1 MAIKQNDWFATLLY
15 QPQMSIDDL
24 FTVGI
29 TPENSSLKDRDYYKN
44 LPAVKQAFTENDKF
58 DETKFNSFYDST
70 LLAYNDYANKQSL
83 DKVIK
88 NYQFDPFDW
97 RYEKE
102 SINVSPTL
110 TLDKNPMGLSTN
122 IKALNVITPQELSI
136 REIAQTNKVY
146 DVESG
151 KWLDW
156 TPNDKGGL
164 WKGLF
169 REPLVL
175 ATYDNDEEVVENG
188 RVVHHKKGDYKY
200 DPITGKPFYETLG
213 NREIYDKDILRL
225 SDTLTKENTK
235 INQFDFFDSDGLDK
249 SIGGSVMKLTAS
261 VAPALLGLALPEV
274 GIVYGGISAAIALS
288 QVIPTLGKAING
300 FFTNDN
306 MNTEIGKK
314 LNKFEAITARFG
326 KSVSDKSREKLI
338 TFENAA
344 TLVKDVSLQLFQQRA
359 VQYIPR
365 LFKNNPKIYNNSDLA
380 KTLSYA
386 YMAGTSALESYSAFK
401 QAGADDRVAGL
412 GMLATTAAFYKLMSL
427 DYFRDSFFRGSWFD
441 DNNVKSPVWGV
452 AEGFMDIIKNGTDDA
467 AKAVAENTVSANQRT
482 FKELTKRFMDAIKRT
497 GKPWRPQPFWERT
510 FAEGAEEVMEEF
522 MQDGIKGMFK
532 GAEALGIPMNDK
544 KQDLDFGFSWN
555 DALQRYGMSL
565 IGGLVGGAIFQGY
578 NNLEMRRFNN
588 TPKTTEAH
596 LSELVK
602 LISDGRTDEIK
613 SLINKWHQNQRFG
626 SNDLS
631 GTKLSVVYDL
641 DGQKIVSSPRSET
654 EMSQNDFIY
663 QMLMDQVNYI
673 DTVLSQE
680 GFKNY
685 QSKTFNLIKNKTPE
699 LTDQISEETIK
710 FEELG
715 LHTLFY
721 NDLNR
726 IATKIVDL
734 HSKIDNIVSKYKPEN
749 DTSEAKET
757 SENKIKND
765 QQIQEYEKEL
775 KALRKL
781 RDEMFDGTWNEYYIS
796 QSDLLIDS
804 QPLTPFLGFNN
815 LESFIRVRYG
825 KNATELSQAQL
836 EIAKEEYSKYK
847 NGKDKSI
854 FEAIDLY
861 RILSE
866 EFSKD
871 IIDAEKLLG
880 ENTSDSELNTSIIG
894 NQYIQFISDRD
905 KTQEEIDKLKSK
917 ENLTQEEQNTINDLQ
932 TKVDEINSNL
942 KSYRRNP
949 SRMLFN
955 QTNNANSFLETIVQ
969 VLNSSRDS
977 VDNALVDEIGNNL
990 KQKYKDWVDKK
1001 IIKRN
1006 QSELDAFF
1014 KLFVRQSI
1022 SRTDRSEVLQ
1032 AVIDDIVNSTDESRW
1047 NDLIS
1052 EWDPSSHT
1060 AQTELIQHID
1070 NLYQNLQYGNL
1081 SEALNDYNKLISLL
1095 KSNGLS
1101 DSEIN
1106 DLLFQDYGK
1115 GMIIGFIGNQRLN
1128 DYITEIIGY
1137 QNKLQTNLLSNL
1149 LSKLTSRINDEQ
1161 ISTILEMLDTEQK
1174 RLSSLKTLD
1183 DYTVSTENAENGLTN
1198 LFYVLNAIK
1207 GLLVGASN
1215 GTNADI
1221 NKYRTENKFAE
1232 ISKNSAITLSD
1243 EIDEYLN
1250 RIGFLLQLNSYNK
1263 QGKLVEEQRINV
1275 NMRVKFFEKL
1285 IDKIHS
1291 EPFKD
1296 AFGFDPA
1303 QLWEEDFKPIGFES
1317 IDVDNFSQFESVI
1330 ISFETELYNR
1340 INGKFSNEDIVNGI
1354 MSLFGEDSEIW
1365 KEESSQLSSDSD
1377 TAVTDYDFAIY
1388 LASVL
1393 SLNSNDINTRIRDI
1407 ETEKFEKT
1415 PLYGHEFSVRI
1426 AYSFLKNRNLF
1437 NRLLNSITNKY
1448 KGGDEYFSKRYN
1460 LNNILFAFGGAGTG
1474 KTTSIAALFKELVQ
1488 QVDADVVYLASDKE
1502 QLDKLKTSVNAVSD
1516 SSGFLYRDF
1525 IKTIVSDQISSKNL
1539 KIESEKIV
1547 TEKALEITDDYQ
1559 GDKTKSVRVIIADEI
1574 ETQNEMEL
1582 QVLSEYADKHN
1593 VFVLALGDY
1602 NQPTPKIKIND
1613 VLHHSGIEDCA
1624 ILKTP
1629 QLNVSLRA
1637 LSVAKTDNANKLFNL
1652 VNDINRKRISNPE
1665 YLDPKILKPYVEKV
1679 LKKGVSLAY
1688 YEKDKRFVGDRLISD
1703 KDVFKTTLDKILGL
1717 GGSVAIIVDETT
1729 ESKYQSDKYKNLTK
1743 RADQALGGEFDY
1755 VFVDISHDENDLFG
1769 ELQLFYMLTQ
1779 RSRLYTAV
1787 LDEQNKI
1794 SGNLNIKSVSDEN
1807 SSGIIQM
1814 SSQNLAEYKRWRI
1827 DSLSKLNYS
1836 TNFEDNLS
1844 ISNIIKTNPDPVVEK
1859 ENPTEAE
1866 ETPEVEVSNEE
1877 EPENE
1882 SDGESSEESTEE
1894 KEEQTQMQ
1902 QSIESKSSSKS
1913 NPSESKLKTP
1923 VSKEISTATS
1933 VSSEPEQKTESLF
1946 KEESDSTP
1954 IDMISSVNNYG
1965 SIRLDDYYNNLFG
1978 TEFIRSESNAQNS
1991 LYKKLHNGTN
2001 TSSLNRDYSSLIA
2014 QISMLAFRTTNT
2026 TNLKQ
2031 MIARLLGY
2039 NQKYYS
2045 AIRNYLTT
2053 NSNIQIRLVANN
2065 KGSDIIL
2072 RLYSDSQKTDNF
2084 IDIKIGESKLR
2095 RTGIYTGS
2103 FNQISGPQY
2112 TDGKRLTLRQLAEK
2126 YPALRIVPTLGV
2138 LLGDVIQNYDG
2149 SEEFGERNNGKAF
2162 VPIGEL
2168 VDSLSGSEI
2177 FRAARSGGKTWT
2189 YSHSDTLR
2197 LAGIQKTLTPE
2208 EVCKI
2213 LVYQD
2218 YFRNGINNPEF
2229 KSINDRRIVNLK
2241 YFGVYQ
2247 NNVVNENEMLRQL
2260 SDITGNNLWLKLKS
2274 NDISKDDRNNLLNKE
2289 YIATPATMGQVFAGL
2304 FQELFSNPLG
2314 KGDSIWYALRYLLCN
2329 RADYKRL
2336 YIETSDGKK
2345 LYLKTPET
2353 KKGFSTS
2360 WEIRDVVSDKVI
2372 SHLNSGSAV
2381 GPQIATVLKNLFNSA
2396 GIDLNSSRLIFQ
2408 HQKQDGGWT
2417 WNNTNEDF
2425 HTLLAPFINNQQVI
2439 NNLFGVFPDGFYTN
2453 IKGID
2458 KSDCWKLTN
2467 IKESDF
2473 DKYTTRATNW
2483 KYSSFELDESKIVD
2497 ETPDSILNI
2506 DKINEFNEYKSEI
2519 LKITEKFL
2527 PEDVLTEISNLFT
2540 DPDSIQDMINTI
2552 NDNILARTDTE
2563 YTRILEW
2570 DSWLGQVKV
2579 VSVNSYNESVNN
2591 ILSDLGFNLNNTKR
2605 LTNYNTVN
2613 VLSDGNLNVYVYVEN
2628 GVVKAKLTDSQDSFI
2643 NAMQT
2648 VFENTTVNN
2657 AEDVDY
2663 MNRIRVE
2670 AVSFLKDFIRNSV
2683 DAKQVNSISN
2693 MNNAV
2698 ILAAI
2703 NNFIETY
2710 LNSEIDEC

>member
-1 MAIKQNDWFATLLY
+1 
-15 QPQMSIDDL
+15 MSIDDL

-29 TPENSSLKDRDYYKN
+29 TPENSNLKDRDYYKN
-44 LPAVKQAFTENDKF
+44 LPAVKQVFTENDKF
-58 DETKFNSFYDST
+58 DETKFNSFYDSA

-102 SINVSPTL
+102 SVDVSPTL
-110 TLDKNPMGLSTN
+110 AFDKNPMGISTN

-169 REPLVL
+169 RDALVL
-175 ATYDNDEEVVENG
+175 ATYDNDEDVIENG
-188 RVVHHKKGDYKY
+188 RLVHHNKGDYKY
-200 DPITGKPFYETLG
+200 DPITGKPFYETIG
-213 NREIYDKDILRL
+213 NREIYGKDVLRL

-235 INQFDFFDSDGLDK
+235 INKFDFFDSDGLDK

-261 VAPALLGLALPEV
+261 VAPALLGLALPEI

-288 QVIPTLGKAING
+288 QVVPTLGKAING
-300 FFTNDN
+300 LFTNDN
-306 MNTEIGKK
+306 MDTEIGKK

-326 KSVSDKSREKLI
+326 KSVSDKSREKLV

-344 TLVKDVSLQLFQQRA
+344 TLIKDVSLQLFQQRA

-412 GMLATTAAFYKLMSL
+412 GMLATTFAFYKIMSI

-452 AEGFMDIIKNGTDDA
+452 AEGFMNLIKNGTDDT

-510 FAEGAEEVMEEF
+510 FAEGAEEVMEEL

-565 IGGLVGGAIFQGY
+565 VGGLVGGAIFQGY

-613 SLINKWHQNQRFG
+613 SLINKWHKNQRFG

-631 GTKLSVVYDL
+631 GTKLSVTYDL

-654 EMSQNDFIY
+654 EMSQNDFVY
-663 QMLMDQVNYI
+663 QMLMDQVDYI

-685 QSKTFNLIKNKTPE
+685 NSKTFNLIKNNNPE
-699 LTDQISEETIK
+699 ISDQISEETLK

-734 HSKIDNIVSKYKPEN
+734 HTKIDNIASKYKLEN
-749 DTSEAKET
+749 DTTEAKQDR
-757 SENKIKND
+757 ENKIKND

-775 KALRKL
+775 KNLRKL

-815 LESFIRVRYG
+815 FESFVRVRYG
-825 KNATELSQAQL
+825 KNATEMSQAQL
-836 EIAKEEYSKYK
+836 EIANDEYSKYK
-847 NGKDKSI
+847 NGENKSI

-871 IIDAEKLLG
+871 ITNAEKLLG
-880 ENTSDSELNTSIIG
+880 ESVSDSELNTSIIG

-905 KTQEEIDKLKSK
+905 KAQEEIDKLKSK
-917 ENLTQEEQNTINDLQ
+917 ENLTQEEQNIINDLQ
-932 TKVDEINSNL
+932 NKVDEINANL

-949 SRMLFN
+949 STMLFN
-955 QTNNANSFLETIVQ
+955 QTDNANSFLETIVQ
-969 VLNSSRDS
+969 VLNNSRDS

-990 KQKYKDWVDKK
+990 KQKYKDWTDKK

-1022 SRTDRSEVLQ
+1022 SRTDRIDVLQ

-1052 EWDPSSHT
+1052 EWDLNSHP
-1060 AQTELIQHID
+1060 AQEELVQHVD
-1070 NLYQNLQYGNL
+1070 SFYQNLQYGNL
-1081 SEALNDYNKLISLL
+1081 SEALNEYNKLISLL
-1095 KSNGLS
+1095 KKNGLN
-1101 DSEIN
+1101 DTEIN

-1115 GMIIGFIGNQRLN
+1115 GALIGFIGNQKLN
-1128 DYITEIIGY
+1128 EYITEIIGY
-1137 QNKLQTNLLSNL
+1137 QNKLQTNLLEGL
-1149 LSKLTSRINDEQ
+1149 LEKLTSRISDEQ
-1161 ISTILEMLDTEQK
+1161 ISTILEMLDAEQK
-1174 RLSSLKTLD
+1174 RLSGLKTLD
-1183 DYTVSTENAENGLTN
+1183 DYTISTENIENGLTN

-1215 GTNADI
+1215 GTNVDI
-1221 NKYRTENKFAE
+1221 NKYRSENKFAE
-1232 ISKNSAITLSD
+1232 ISKSSAIVLSD

-1263 QGKLVEEQRINV
+1263 QGKLIEEQRINV

-1285 IDKIHS
+1285 IDKIHA

-1303 QLWEEDFKPIGFES
+1303 QLWEEDFKPTGFES

-1340 INGKFSNEDIVNGI
+1340 INGKFSNEEIVNGI
-1354 MSLFGEDSEIW
+1354 ISLFGEDSEIW

-1377 TAVTDYDFAIY
+1377 ITITDYDFAIY

-1437 NRLLNSITNKY
+1437 NRLLNAITNKY
-1448 KGGDEYFSKRYN
+1448 KGNDEYFSKRYN

-1474 KTTSIAALFKELVQ
+1474 KTTSIAALFKELIQ
-1488 QVDADVVYLASDKE
+1488 QVDADIVYLASDKE
-1502 QLDKLKTSVNAVSD
+1502 QLDKLKISANAVSD

-1525 IKTIVSDQISSKNL
+1525 IKILVEDQINSKNL

-1559 GDKTKSVRVIIADEI
+1559 GDKTKATRVIIADEI
-1574 ETQNEMEL
+1574 ETQNEIEL

-1602 NQPTPKIKIND
+1602 NQPTPKIKINNE
-1613 VLHHSGIEDCA
+1613 LHHSGIEDCA

-1629 QLNVSLRA
+1629 QLNASLRA

-1652 VNDINRKRISNPE
+1652 VNDINRQRISNPE
-1665 YLDPKILKPYVEKV
+1665 FLDPRILKSYVEKV
-1679 LKKGVSLAY
+1679 LKRGISLAY
-1688 YEKDKRFVGDRLISD
+1688 YEKDKRFVGDRLVAD
-1703 KDVFKTTLDKILGL
+1703 KNIFKTTLDKVLNL

-1729 ESKYQSDKYKNLTK
+1729 ESKYQSDKYKKLTK

-1755 VFVDISHDENDLFG
+1755 VFVDMSHDENDLFG

-1794 SGNLNIKSVSDEN
+1794 SANLNIKSVFDEN
-1807 SSGIIQM
+1807 GSGIIQM
-1814 SSQNLAEYKRWRI
+1814 SSQNLGEYKKWRI

-1844 ISNIIKTNPDPVVEK
+1844 INSIIKTNPDSVVEE
-1859 ENPTEAE
+1859 ENPIKGE
-1866 ETPEVEVSNEE
+1866 ETEETEETEGSNEE
-1877 EPENE
+1877 KPGDE
-1882 SDGESSEESTEE
+1882 SNDESLEKSIEE
-1894 KEEQTQMQ
+1894 KEEQ
-1902 QSIESKSSSKS
+1902 QSSEPKSSSKS
-1913 NPSESKLKTP
+1913 NPSESKLKT
-1923 VSKEISTATS
+1923 SISREIPTS
-1933 VSSEPEQKTESLF
+1933 DSVDLEPEQNIKSLF
-1946 KEESDSTP
+1946 NEESNNTP

-1965 SIRLDDYYNNLFG
+1965 SIQLNNFYRNLFT
-1978 TEFIRSESNAQNS
+1978 TEFIKSESNSQNS
-1991 LYKKLHNGTN
+1991 LYKKLYNGTN
-2001 TSSLNRDYSSLIA
+2001 TASLNRDYPSLIT
-2014 QISMLAFRTTNT
+2014 QISMLSFRISNT
-2026 TNLKQ
+2026 TNLKNA
-2031 MIARLLGY
+2031 IAQLIRY

-2045 AIRNYLTT
+2045 AIRNYLTS
-2053 NSNIQIRLVANN
+2053 NSNVQIRLIANN
-2065 KGSDIIL
+2065 KGSDVIL
-2072 RLYSDSQKTDNF
+2072 RLYSNTQKADDF

-2095 RTGIYTGS
+2095 RTGLYTGS

-2112 TDGKRLTLRQLAEK
+2112 TDGERMTLRQLSEK
-2126 YPALRIVPTLGV
+2126 YPFLRIVPTIGV
-2138 LLGDVIQNYDG
+2138 LLGEVVQNYDG

-2162 VPIGEL
+2162 IPIGEL
-2168 VDSLSGSEI
+2168 VDSLSGREI
-2177 FRAARSGGKTWT
+2177 FRAASSGGKTWT
-2189 YSHSDTLR
+2189 YSHSNILR
-2197 LAGIQKTLTPE
+2197 LAGIQKVLTSE
-2208 EVCKI
+2208 DVCKI

-2218 YFRNGINNPEF
+2218 YFRNGISNPEL
-2229 KSINDRRIVNLK
+2229 KSVNDRRITNLK

-2247 NNVVNENEMLRQL
+2247 NNTVNEDEMLRQL
-2260 SDITGNNLWLKLKS
+2260 SNITGNSLWLKLKS
-2274 NDISKDDRNNLLNKE
+2274 NDISQDDRNSLLNKE
-2289 YIATPATMGQVFAGL
+2289 YIATPATMGQVFSKI
-2304 FQELFSNPLG
+2304 FQELFSNPLN
-2314 KGDSIWYALRYLLCN
+2314 KGDAIWYTLRYLLCN
-2329 RADYKRL
+2329 RADNKRL
-2336 YIETSDGKK
+2336 YIETSDGKR

-2360 WEIRDVVSDKVI
+2360 WEIRDVLSEKTI
-2372 SHLNSGSAV
+2372 ASSNSGSAV
-2381 GPQIATVLKNLFNSA
+2381 GPQIAGVLRNLFNNA
-2396 GIDLNSSRLIFQ
+2396 GVDLNSSRLIFQ
-2408 HQKQDGGWT
+2408 HKKQDGGWT

-2425 HTLLAPFINNQQVI
+2425 NTLLSPFITNQQII
-2439 NNLFGVFPDGFYTN
+2439 NNLFSIFPDGFYAN

-2458 KSDCWKLTN
+2458 KSDCWKLINTT
-2467 IKESDF
+2467 ESDF

-2483 KYSSFELDESKIVD
+2483 TASSFELDESKIVD
-2497 ETPDSILNI
+2497 ETPDSILNV
-2506 DKINEFNEYKSEI
+2506 DKIKEFDEYKSEI
-2519 LKITEKFL
+2519 LNIAKKYL
-2527 PEDVLTEISNLFT
+2527 PEDVLKEVSDLFT
-2540 DPDSIQDMINTI
+2540 DPESIQDMINTI
-2552 NDNILARTDTE
+2552 NTNILARTNTE

-2570 DSWLGQVKV
+2570 DSWLGQTKV

-2591 ILSDLGFNLNNTKR
+2591 ILSDFGFNLENTKR
-2605 LTNYNTVN
+2605 LTNYNAIN
-2613 VLSDGNLNVYVYVEN
+2613 VLSDGNFNAYVYIEN
-2628 GVVKAKLTDSQDSFI
+2628 GIVKAKLTDSQDAFI
-2643 NAMQT
+2643 NAMRII
-2648 VFENTTVNN
+2648 FENTTANN
-2657 AEDVDY
+2657 SEDVDY
-2663 MNRIRVE
+2663 MDRLRVE
-2670 AVSFLKDFIRNSV
+2670 AASFLKDFIRNSV
-2683 DAKQVNSISN
+2683 DARQVNSISN
-2693 MNNAV
+2693 INNAV
-2698 ILAAI
+2698 ILTAI